1 MLRLLGAD
9 LKVSLLSDEDGFRAV
24 LQGAL
29 QAVLEAE
36 MNEAIRA
43 KKGERRPARLTYR
56 SGYYERKLTARME
69 VLELRVP
76 QVR

>member
-29 QAVLEAE
+29 QVVLEAE
-36 MNEAIRA
+36 MSEARDL
-43 KKGERRPARLTYR
+43 LT
-56 SGYYERKLTARME
+56 TC
-69 VLELRVP
+69 
-76 QVR
+76 